1 MYNRKGLKEKVS
13 MVIASLQNVTKE
25 YHGEKLF
32 EPVTFQVGDKDRV
45 ALIGANGT
53 GKSTIIKMITGEV
66 LPDSG
71 QIVIGNQYKIGYL
84 SQSVISDL
92 NNTLYIE
99 ALDVFKDL
107 IKLEKDVKNICVA
120 LSKDHENE
128 DLIKTYASMEERF
141 LANGGYEYRYKVDE
155 MLTKFGF
162 EKKDFDRPI
171 SSFSGGER
179 MKMSFAK
186 LLLINPD
193 LLVLDEPTNH
203 LDISTIEWLESYL
216 QSYQGSLIFVSH
228 DRYFISSLATKIFEI
243 DQKALEVYAGNYDYY
258 AKEKKLRYEQKLK
271 LYKRQQEEAK
281 KLEWFIAFYMPK
293 PRFASRAHDR
303 EKKLAKLENK
313 MIDKPKITKNKV
325 NINLQGSIREGKE
338 LIEATD
344 LVIGYDNV
352 PLISDINFTLYGSDK
367 MAIMGQNGSGKTTFI
382 KCILNHLAP
391 ISGELK
397 FLTLLNIGY
406 LKQDGINLRSPYS
419 IFNYFREKFPSM
431 ANQEIYDH
439 LANYAFNFEDL
450 EKIIDN
456 LSGGERMRVVFA
468 ELVLHN
474 YDLLVLDEPTNH
486 LDMMTKQNLI
496 DALNDYKG
504 SLFVVSHD
512 RYFVDSICNRLVYFQ
527 NKKAYTYDGRY
538 SDFKVE
544 VLDEIEK
551 ETAALKLQEK
561 RENAPVKKDYK
572 PTHTSSKKRPKISK
586 DKIEERMSKLD
597 EKMVKLRPKL
607 ELPEYYNDIEKLHK
621 LQEDI
626 ESAESQYEE
635 LFEMLEEYED

>member
-1 MYNRKGLKEKVS
+1 

-25 YHGEKLF
+25 YHGDKLF
-32 EPVTFQVGDKDRV
+32 EPVTFQIGTKERI
-45 ALIGANGT
+45 ALIGPNGT
-53 GKSTIIKMITGEV
+53 GKSTIIKMLIGTV
-66 LPDSG
+66 FPDSG
-71 QIVIGNQYKIGYL
+71 KIVIGNQYNIGYL

-92 NNTLYIE
+92 NNTLYDE
-99 ALDVFKDL
+99 ARDVFSSIIKQEKALKD
-107 IKLEKDVKNICVA
+107 ICTKLEHNPEDK
-120 LSKDHENE
+120 
-128 DLIKTYASMEERF
+128 DLIKTYASAEERF
-141 LANGGYEYRYKVDE
+141 RSQGGYDYRYKVDN

-243 DQKALEVYAGNYDYY
+243 DQKKVEVYAGNYEYY
-258 AKEKKLRYEQKLK
+258 ASEKKLRYEQKLK
-271 LYKRQQEEAK
+271 LYKRQQEEAE
-281 KLEWFIAFYMPK
+281 KLEWFIKFYMPK
-293 PRFASRAHDR
+293 PRFVSRAHDR
-303 EKKLAKLENK
+303 EKKLAKLQKN
-313 MIDKPKITKNKV
+313 MIEKPMITKSKV
-325 NINLQGSIREGKE
+325 KMSLKGSIREGKE
-338 LIEATD
+338 LIEAEN
-344 LVIGYDNV
+344 LVIGYDNE

-367 MAIMGQNGSGKTTFI
+367 LAIMGQNGSGKTTFI
-382 KCILNHLAP
+382 KCILNHLQP

-406 LKQDGINLRSPYS
+406 LKQDGINLRSPNS
-419 IFNYFREKFPSM
+419 IFNYFREKFPLLD
-431 ANQEIYDH
+431 NQEIYDH
-439 LANYAFNFEDL
+439 LANYAFNFDDL

-496 DALNDYKG
+496 DALNKYKG

-512 RYFVDSICNRLVYFQ
+512 RYFVDSICNRLIYFQ
-527 NKKAYTYDGRY
+527 NKKAYTYEGRY

-544 VLDEIEK
+544 VLDEIQK
-551 ETAALKLQEK
+551 ETEALKIQEK
-561 RENAPVKKDYK
+561 KDNPVVKKNYK
-572 PTHTSSKKRPKISK
+572 PTHTNKRKRPKLSR
-586 DKIEERMSKLD
+586 DKIEDKMEKLD
-597 EKMVKLRPKL
+597 SQMTEMRPKL
-607 ELPEYYNDIEKLHK
+607 ELPEYYMDSKKYRELQIKIEEKEKL
-621 LQEDI
+621 
-626 ESAESQYEE
+626 YEE
-635 LFEMLEEYED
+635 LFEMLEAYED

>member
-1 MYNRKGLKEKVS
+1 

-25 YHGEKLF
+25 YNGEKLF
-32 EPVTFQVGDKDRV
+32 APVTFQVGDKDRI
-45 ALIGANGT
+45 ALIGPNGT
-53 GKSTIIKMITGEV
+53 GKSTIIKMMTGDV
-66 LPDSG
+66 HPDSG
-71 QIVIGNQYKIGYL
+71 QIVIGSQYSIGYL

-92 NNTLYIE
+92 SNTLYDE
-99 ALDVFKDL
+99 ALNVFSDL
-107 IKLEKDVKNICVA
+107 VKLEKDIKNVCLA
-120 LSKDHENE
+120 LEKEHENE
-128 DLIKTYASMEERF
+128 TLIKNYASMEERF

-193 LLVLDEPTNH
+193 LLILDEPTNH
-203 LDISTIEWLESYL
+203 LDISTIEWLENYL
-216 QSYQGSLIFVSH
+216 QSYQGSLLFVSH

-243 DQKALEVYAGNYDYY
+243 DQKHLEVYSGNYDYY
-258 AKEKKLRYEQKLK
+258 AHEKKLRYEQKLK
-271 LYKRQQEEAK
+271 LYKKQQEEAK
-281 KLEWFIAFYMPK
+281 KLEWFIKFYMPK

-303 EKKLAKLENK
+303 EKKLAKLQK
-313 MIDKPKITKNKV
+313 QMIDKPKLTKSKV
-325 NINLQGSIREGKE
+325 NIDLKGSVREGKE
-338 LIEATD
+338 LIQASD
-344 LVIGYDNV
+344 LVIGYEGK
-352 PLISDINFTLYGSDK
+352 PLIRDINFTLYGSDK
-367 MAIMGQNGSGKTTFI
+367 LAIMGQNGSGKTTFV
-382 KCILNHLAP
+382 KCVLNQLKP
-391 ISGELK
+391 LSGELK

-419 IFNYFREKFPSM
+419 IFNYFREKFPFM
-431 ANQEIYDH
+431 TNQEIYDH
-439 LANYAFNFEDL
+439 LANYAFSYEDL

-468 ELVLHN
+468 ELVLHK

-496 DALNDYKG
+496 DALRGYKG

-512 RYFVDSICNRLVYFQ
+512 RYFVDSICNRLLYFQ

-544 VLDEIEK
+544 VLDEIER
-551 ETAALKLQEK
+551 ETAELKQKEK
-561 RENAPVKKDYK
+561 KEHPRVKKNYK
-572 PTHTSSKKRPKISK
+572 PTHTSGKKRPKISK
-586 DKIEERMSKLD
+586 SKIEEKMNKLD
-597 EKMVKLRPKL
+597 IKMNELRPKL
-607 ELPEYYNDIEKLHK
+607 ELPEYYMDSKKLHQLQEEIEDTEKKYEKLF
-621 LQEDI
+621 L
-626 ESAESQYEE
+626 
-635 LFEMLEEYED
+635 MLEEYED